1 MIGQKIIHLDTVDS
15 TNNYT
20 ANLQK
25 EGKIQHGTVI
35 LADEQTAGRGQ
46 RGASWTS
53 SAGENLLMSVYLT
66 PDNLSVVDQPAL
78 THFISLSLIDFL
90 RKIGISG
97 KIKWPNDIYVN
108 DQKIAGILIENSI
121 RSSRIAETIIGVG
134 FNVNQ
139 KSFEDVNA
147 TSLRIQNDQHF
158 KLNDVLFSWIQEM
171 NNLWAELNNG
181 NLSILKSRYKHE
193 LYLLNEVARYSD
205 ETGEFEGIVRDVDD
219 NGYLILEKAGV
230 LRKYDLKEIKLVGR
244 NKL

>member
-35 LADEQTAGRGQ
+35 LADEQSAGRGQ

-53 SAGENLLMSVYLT
+53 NAGENLLLSVYLT

-108 DQKIAGILIENSI
+108 DLKIAGILIENSI
-121 RSSRIAETIIGVG
+121 RSSRITETIIGVG

-139 KSFEDVNA
+139 KTFHDVKA
-147 TSLRIQNDQHF
+147 TSLSVQTNQHF
-158 KLNDVLFSWIQEM
+158 QLKDVLFSWIQEM
-171 NNLWAELNNG
+171 NSLWTELNKG
-181 NLSILKSRYKHE
+181 NFTMLKSRYKQE
-193 LYLLNEVARYSD
+193 LYLLNEPAIYCD
-205 ETGEFEGIVRDVDD
+205 LEGEFVGVIRDVD
-219 NGYLILEKAGV
+219 NHGYLILEKDAE
-230 LRKYDLKEIKLVGR
+230 RKKYDLKEIKLVGR
-244 NKL
+244 NTL

>member
-35 LADEQTAGRGQ
+35 LAGEQSAGRGQ

-53 SAGENLLMSVYLT
+53 SAGENLLLSIYLA

-121 RSSRIAETIIGVG
+121 RSSRISETIIGVG
-134 FNVNQ
+134 LNVNQ
-139 KSFEDVNA
+139 TVFDGVNA
-147 TSLRIQNDQHF
+147 TSIKIQSDQHF
-158 KLNDVLFSWIQEM
+158 QLNDVLFSWIQEM
-171 NNLWAELNNG
+171 NILWAELSKG
-181 NLSILKSRYKHE
+181 NLEMLKSRYKQE
-193 LYLLNEVARYSD
+193 LYLLNEPAIYIDIS
-205 ETGEFEGIVRDVDD
+205 GEFEGIVRDVDD
-219 NGYLILEKAGV
+219 NGYLILEKDAE
-230 LRKYDLKEIKLVGR
+230 RKKYDLKEIKLVGR

>member
-25 EGKIQHGTVI
+25 EGKIPHGTVI

-53 SAGENLLMSVYLT
+53 SAGENLLLSVYLT
-66 PDNLSVVDQPAL
+66 PDNLSVVNQPAL

-121 RSSRIAETIIGVG
+121 RSSYISAAIIGVG

-139 KSFEDVNA
+139 QSFEGVNA
-147 TSLRIQNDQHF
+147 TSLKLQNEQHF
-158 KLNDVLFSWIQEM
+158 QLKEVLFSWIQEM
-171 NNLWAELNNG
+171 NLLWAELTKG
-181 NLSILKSRYKHE
+181 NLKLLESRYKQE
-193 LYLLNEVARYSD
+193 LYLLNESAFYLD
-205 ETGEFEGIVRDVDD
+205 ETGEFEGIVRDVD
-219 NGYLILEKAGV
+219 NQGYLILEKNTE
-230 LRKYDLKEIKLVGR
+230 LRTYDLKEIRLVGR
-244 NKL
+244 SKL

>member
-53 SAGENLLMSVYLT
+53 SAGENLLLSVYLI
-66 PDNLSVVDQPAL
+66 PDNLSVVNQPAL

-121 RSSRIAETIIGVG
+121 RSSYISASIIGVG

-139 KSFEDVNA
+139 QSFEGVNA
-147 TSLRIQNDQHF
+147 TSLKLQNEQHF
-158 KLNDVLFSWIQEM
+158 QLKEVLFSWIQEM
-171 NNLWAELNNG
+171 NLLWAELTKG
-181 NLSILKSRYKHE
+181 NLKLLESRYKQE
-193 LYLLNEVARYSD
+193 LYLLNESAFYLD
-205 ETGEFEGIVRDVDD
+205 ETGEFEGIVRDVD
-219 NGYLILEKAGV
+219 NQGYLILEKNTE
-230 LRKYDLKEIKLVGR
+230 LEKYDLKEIRLVGR
-244 NKL
+244 SKL

>member
-35 LADEQTAGRGQ
+35 LADEQSAGRGQ

-53 SAGENLLMSVYLT
+53 SAGENLLLSIYLA

-121 RSSRIAETIIGVG
+121 RSSRISETIIGVG
-134 FNVNQ
+134 LNVNQ
-139 KSFEDVNA
+139 TVFDGVNA
-147 TSLRIQNDQHF
+147 TSIKIQSDQHYP
-158 KLNDVLFSWIQEM
+158 LNDVLFSWIQEM
-171 NNLWAELNNG
+171 NILWAELSKG
-181 NLSILKSRYKHE
+181 NLEMLKSRYKQE
-193 LYLLNEVARYSD
+193 LYLLNEPAIYSD
-205 ETGEFEGIVRDVDD
+205 VTGEFEGIVRDVDD
-219 NGYLILEKAGV
+219 NGYLILEKDTE
-230 LRKYDLKEIKLVGR
+230 RKKYDLKEIKLVGR

>member
-53 SAGENLLMSVYLT
+53 SAGENLLLSIYLA
-66 PDNLSVVDQPAL
+66 PDNLSVLDQPAL

-97 KIKWPNDIYVN
+97 KIKWPNDIYLN

-121 RSSRIAETIIGVG
+121 RSTRITETIIGVG
-134 FNVNQ
+134 LNVNQ
-139 KSFEDVNA
+139 LVFESVNA
-147 TSLRIQNDQHF
+147 TSLKIQNDQHYQ
-158 KLNDVLFSWIQEM
+158 LNDILFSWIQEM
-171 NNLWAELNNG
+171 NNLWIELNKG
-181 NLSILKSRYKHE
+181 NLNLLKSRYKQE

-205 ETGEFEGIVRDVDD
+205 ETGEFEGIVRDVDH
-219 NGYLILEKAGV
+219 NGYLILEKADV
-230 LRKYDLKEIKLVGR
+230 LMKYDLKEIKLVGR
-244 NKL
+244 NKF

>member
-1 MIGQKIIHLDTVDS
+1 
-15 TNNYT
+15 
-20 ANLQK
+20 
-25 EGKIQHGTVI
+25 
-35 LADEQTAGRGQ
+35 
-46 RGASWTS
+46 
-53 SAGENLLMSVYLT
+53 
-66 PDNLSVVDQPAL
+66 
-78 THFISLSLIDFL
+78 LSLIDFL

-171 NNLWAELNNG
+171 NNLWAELNKG
-181 NLSILKSRYKHE
+181 NLSILKSRYKQE

>member
-53 SAGENLLMSVYLT
+53 SAGENLLLSVYLT

-108 DQKIAGILIENSI
+108 DLKIAGILIENSI
-121 RSSRIAETIIGVG
+121 RSSHISASIIGVG
-134 FNVNQ
+134 LNVNQ
-139 KSFEDVNA
+139 QLFEGVNA
-147 TSLRIQNDQHF
+147 TSLKLQNEQHF
-158 KLNDVLFSWIQEM
+158 QLNEVFFSWIQEM
-171 NNLWAELNNG
+171 NLLWAELAKG
-181 NLSILKSRYKHE
+181 NFNLLKSRYKNE
-193 LYLLNEVARYSD
+193 LYLLNESAVYLD
-205 ETGEFEGIVRDVDD
+205 ETGEFEGILRNVD
-219 NGYLILEKAGV
+219 NQGYLILEKNAE

-244 NKL
+244 SKL

>member
-35 LADEQTAGRGQ
+35 LADEQSAGRGQ

-53 SAGENLLMSVYLT
+53 SAGENLLLSIYLA
-66 PDNLSVVDQPAL
+66 PDNLSVVDQSAL

-121 RSSRIAETIIGVG
+121 RSSRISETIIGVG
-134 FNVNQ
+134 LNVNQ
-139 KSFEDVNA
+139 TVFEGVNA
-147 TSLRIQNDQHF
+147 TSIKIQSDQHYP
-158 KLNDVLFSWIQEM
+158 LNDVLFSWIQEM
-171 NNLWAELNNG
+171 NILWAELSKG
-181 NLSILKSRYKHE
+181 NLEMLKSRYKQE
-193 LYLLNEVARYSD
+193 LYLLNQPAIYSD
-205 ETGEFEGIVRDVDD
+205 ISGEFEGIVRDVDD
-219 NGYLILEKAGV
+219 NGYLILEKDTV
-230 LRKYDLKEIKLVGR
+230 RKKYDLKEIKLVGR

>member
-35 LADEQTAGRGQ
+35 LAGEQTAGRGQ

-53 SAGENLLMSVYLT
+53 SAGENLLLSIYLA

-90 RKIGISG
+90 RKIGIYG

-108 DQKIAGILIENSI
+108 DQKLAGILIENSI
-121 RSSRIAETIIGVG
+121 RSARITETIIGVG
-134 FNVNQ
+134 LNVNQ
-139 KSFEDVNA
+139 TVFESVNA
-147 TSLRIQNDQHF
+147 TSLKLQSDQHF
-158 KLNDVLFSWIQEM
+158 QLNDVLFSWIQEM
-171 NNLWAELNNG
+171 NILWTELNKG
-181 NLSILKSRYKHE
+181 NLEMLKSRYKQE
-193 LYLLNEVARYSD
+193 LYLLNEPAIYSD
-205 ETGEFEGIVRDVDD
+205 VTGEFEGIIRDVDD
-219 NGYLILEKAGV
+219 HGYLILEKDTQCK
-230 LRKYDLKEIKLVGR
+230 KYDLKEIKLVGR

>member
-53 SAGENLLMSVYLT
+53 SAGENLLLSIYLA

-121 RSSRIAETIIGVG
+121 RSSRISETIIGVG
-134 FNVNQ
+134 LNVNQ
-139 KSFEDVNA
+139 TVFEGVNA
-147 TSLRIQNDQHF
+147 TSIKRQSDQHF
-158 KLNDVLFSWIQEM
+158 QLNDVLFSWIQEM
-171 NNLWAELNNG
+171 NILWAELNKG
-181 NLSILKSRYKHE
+181 NLEMLKSRYKQE
-193 LYLLNEVARYSD
+193 LYLLNEPAIYSD
-205 ETGEFEGIVRDVDD
+205 ISGEFEGIVRDVDD
-219 NGYLILEKAGV
+219 NGYLILEKDTE
-230 LRKYDLKEIKLVGR
+230 RKKYDLKEIKLVGR

>member
-35 LADEQTAGRGQ
+35 LAGEQTAGRGQ

-53 SAGENLLMSVYLT
+53 SAGENLLLSIYLA

-90 RKIGISG
+90 RKIGIYG
-97 KIKWPNDIYVN
+97 KVKWPNDIYVN
-108 DQKIAGILIENSI
+108 DQKLAGILIENSI
-121 RSSRIAETIIGVG
+121 RSARITETIIGVG
-134 FNVNQ
+134 LNVNQ
-139 KSFEDVNA
+139 TVFESVNA
-147 TSLRIQNDQHF
+147 TSLKLQSDQHF
-158 KLNDVLFSWIQEM
+158 QLNDVLFSWIQEM
-171 NNLWAELNNG
+171 NVLWTELNKG
-181 NLSILKSRYKHE
+181 NLEMLKSRYKQE
-193 LYLLNEVARYSD
+193 LYLLNEPAIYSD
-205 ETGEFEGIVRDVDD
+205 VTGEFEGIIRDVDD
-219 NGYLILEKAGV
+219 HGYLILEKDAECK
-230 LRKYDLKEIKLVGR
+230 KYDLKEIKLVAR

>member
-35 LADEQTAGRGQ
+35 LADEQSAGRGQ

-53 SAGENLLMSVYLT
+53 SAGENLLLSIYLA

-121 RSSRIAETIIGVG
+121 RSSRISETIIGVG
-134 FNVNQ
+134 LNVNQ
-139 KSFEDVNA
+139 TVFDGVNA
-147 TSLRIQNDQHF
+147 TSIKIQSDQHYP
-158 KLNDVLFSWIQEM
+158 LNDVLFSWIQEM
-171 NNLWAELNNG
+171 NILWAELSKG
-181 NLSILKSRYKHE
+181 NLEMLKSRYKQE
-193 LYLLNEVARYSD
+193 LYLLNEPAIYSD
-205 ETGEFEGIVRDVDD
+205 VRGEFEGIVRDVDD
-219 NGYLILEKAGV
+219 NGYLILEKDTE
-230 LRKYDLKEIKLVGR
+230 RKKYDLKEIKLVGR

>member
-35 LADEQTAGRGQ
+35 LADEQSAGRGQ

-53 SAGENLLMSVYLT
+53 SAGENLLLSIYLA

-121 RSSRIAETIIGVG
+121 RSSRISETIIGVG
-134 FNVNQ
+134 LNVNQ
-139 KSFEDVNA
+139 TVFDGVNA
-147 TSLRIQNDQHF
+147 TSIKIQSDQHYP
-158 KLNDVLFSWIQEM
+158 LNDVLFSWIQEM
-171 NNLWAELNNG
+171 NILWAELSKG
-181 NLSILKSRYKHE
+181 NLEMLKSRYKQE
-193 LYLLNEVARYSD
+193 LYLLNEPAIYGDIS
-205 ETGEFEGIVRDVDD
+205 GEFEGIVRDVDD
-219 NGYLILEKAGV
+219 NGYLILEKDTE
-230 LRKYDLKEIKLVGR
+230 RKKYDLKEIKLVGR

>member
-53 SAGENLLMSVYLT
+53 SAGENLLLSVYLT
-66 PDNLSVVDQPAL
+66 PDNLSVVNQPAL

-121 RSSRIAETIIGVG
+121 RSSCISASIIGVG

-139 KSFEDVNA
+139 QSFEGVNA
-147 TSLRIQNDQHF
+147 TSLKLQNEQHF
-158 KLNDVLFSWIQEM
+158 QLKEVLFSWIQEM
-171 NNLWAELNNG
+171 NLLWAELTKG
-181 NLSILKSRYKHE
+181 NLKLLESRYKQE
-193 LYLLNEVARYSD
+193 LYLLNESAFYLD
-205 ETGEFEGIVRDVDD
+205 ETGEFEGIVRDVDSQ
-219 NGYLILEKAGV
+219 GYLILEKNTE
-230 LRKYDLKEIKLVGR
+230 LRTYDLKEIRLVGR
-244 NKL
+244 SKL

>member
-1 MIGQKIIHLDTVDS
+1 MIGQKIIHLDTIDS

-46 RGASWTS
+46 RGALWKS
-53 SAGENLLMSVYLT
+53 SAGENLLLSMYLT

-90 RKIGISG
+90 GKIGISG

-121 RSSRIAETIIGVG
+121 RSSYISASIIGVG

-139 KSFEDVNA
+139 QSFEGVNA
-147 TSLRIQNDQHF
+147 TSLKLKNEQHF
-158 KLNDVLFSWIQEM
+158 QLKEVLFSWIQEM
-171 NNLWAELNNG
+171 NLLWAELSKG
-181 NLSILKSRYKHE
+181 NLKLLESRYKQE
-193 LYLLNEVARYSD
+193 LYLLNESAIYLD
-205 ETGEFEGIVRDVDD
+205 DTGEFEGIVRDVD
-219 NGYLILEKAGV
+219 NHGCLILEKNTE
-230 LRKYDLKEIKLVGR
+230 LRKYDLKEISLVGR
-244 NKL
+244 SKL

>member
-35 LADEQTAGRGQ
+35 LADEQSAGRGQ

-53 SAGENLLMSVYLT
+53 SAGENLLLSIYLA

-121 RSSRIAETIIGVG
+121 RLSRISETIIGVG
-134 FNVNQ
+134 LNVNQ
-139 KSFEDVNA
+139 TVFDGVNA
-147 TSLRIQNDQHF
+147 TSIKIQSDQHYP
-158 KLNDVLFSWIQEM
+158 LNDVLFSWIQEM
-171 NNLWAELNNG
+171 NILWAELSKG
-181 NLSILKSRYKHE
+181 NLEMLKSRYKQE
-193 LYLLNEVARYSD
+193 LYLLNQPAIYSD
-205 ETGEFEGIVRDVDD
+205 VTGEFEGIVRDVDD
-219 NGYLILEKAGV
+219 NGYLILEKDTE
-230 LRKYDLKEIKLVGR
+230 RKKYDLKEIKLVGR

>member
-53 SAGENLLMSVYLT
+53 SAGENLLLSVYLT
-66 PDNLSVVDQPAL
+66 PDNLSVVNQPAL

-121 RSSRIAETIIGVG
+121 RSSYISASIIGVG

-139 KSFEDVNA
+139 QSFEGVNA
-147 TSLRIQNDQHF
+147 TSLKLQNEQHF
-158 KLNDVLFSWIQEM
+158 QLKEVLFSWVQEM
-171 NNLWAELNNG
+171 NMLWAELTKG
-181 NLSILKSRYKHE
+181 NLKLLESRYKQE
-193 LYLLNEVARYSD
+193 LYLLNESAFYLD
-205 ETGEFEGIVRDVDD
+205 ETGEFEGIVRDVD
-219 NGYLILEKAGV
+219 NQGYLILEKNTE
-230 LRKYDLKEIKLVGR
+230 LEKYDLKEIRLVGR
-244 NKL
+244 SKL

>member
-53 SAGENLLMSVYLT
+53 SAGENLLLSVYLT

-108 DQKIAGILIENSI
+108 NQKIAGILIENSI

>member
-35 LADEQTAGRGQ
+35 LADEQSAGRGQ

-53 SAGENLLMSVYLT
+53 SAGENLLLSIYLA

-121 RSSRIAETIIGVG
+121 RSSRISETIIGVG
-134 FNVNQ
+134 LNVNQ
-139 KSFEDVNA
+139 TVFEGVNA
-147 TSLRIQNDQHF
+147 TSIKRQSDQHCP
-158 KLNDVLFSWIQEM
+158 LNDVLFSWIQEM
-171 NNLWAELNNG
+171 NILWAELSKG
-181 NLSILKSRYKHE
+181 NFEMLKSRYKQE
-193 LYLLNEVARYSD
+193 LYLLNEPAIYRDV
-205 ETGEFEGIVRDVDD
+205 TGEFEGIVRDVDD
-219 NGYLILEKAGV
+219 NGYLILEKDIE
-230 LRKYDLKEIKLVGR
+230 RKKYDLKEIKLVGR

>member
-53 SAGENLLMSVYLT
+53 SAGENLLLSVYLT
-66 PDNLSVVDQPAL
+66 PDNLSVVNQPAL
-78 THFISLSLIDFL
+78 TQFISLSLIDFL

-97 KIKWPNDIYVN
+97 KIKWPNDIYAN

-121 RSSRIAETIIGVG
+121 RSSYISASIIGVG

-139 KSFEDVNA
+139 QSFEGVNA
-147 TSLRIQNDQHF
+147 TSLKLQNEQHF
-158 KLNDVLFSWIQEM
+158 QLKEVLFSWIQEM
-171 NNLWAELNNG
+171 NLLWAELTKG
-181 NLSILKSRYKHE
+181 NLKLLESRYKQE
-193 LYLLNEVARYSD
+193 LYLLNESAFYLD
-205 ETGEFEGIVRDVDD
+205 ETGEFEGIVRDVD
-219 NGYLILEKAGV
+219 NQGYLILEKNTE
-230 LRKYDLKEIKLVGR
+230 LEKYDLKEIRLVGR
-244 NKL
+244 SKL

>member
-35 LADEQTAGRGQ
+35 LADEQSAGRGQ

-53 SAGENLLMSVYLT
+53 SAGENLLLSIYLT

-121 RSSRIAETIIGVG
+121 RSSRISETIIGVG
-134 FNVNQ
+134 LNVNQ
-139 KSFEDVNA
+139 TVFEGVNA
-147 TSLRIQNDQHF
+147 TSIKRQSDQHYP
-158 KLNDVLFSWIQEM
+158 LNDVLFSWIQEM
-171 NNLWAELNNG
+171 NILWAELSKG
-181 NLSILKSRYKHE
+181 NLEMLKSRYKQE
-193 LYLLNEVARYSD
+193 LYLLNQPAIYSD
-205 ETGEFEGIVRDVDD
+205 VTGEFEGIVRDVDD
-219 NGYLILEKAGV
+219 NGYLILEKDTE
-230 LRKYDLKEIKLVGR
+230 RKKYDLKEIRLVGR

>member
-53 SAGENLLMSVYLT
+53 KAGENLLMSVYLT

-108 DQKIAGILIENSI
+108 DHKIAGILIENSI

>member
-53 SAGENLLMSVYLT
+53 SAGENLLLSLYLT
-66 PDNLSVVDQPAL
+66 PDNLSVVDQFAL

-121 RSSRIAETIIGVG
+121 RSSHISESIIGVG
-134 FNVNQ
+134 LNVNQ
-139 KSFEDVNA
+139 QLFEGVNA
-147 TSLRIQNDQHF
+147 TSLKLQNEQHF
-158 KLNDVLFSWIQEM
+158 QLNEVLFSWIQEM
-171 NNLWAELNNG
+171 NLLWAELAKG
-181 NLSILKSRYKHE
+181 NFNLLKSRYKHE
-193 LYLLNEVARYSD
+193 LYLLNESALYLD
-205 ETGEFEGIVRDVDD
+205 ETGEFEGILRNVD
-219 NGYLILEKAGV
+219 NQGYLILEKNAE
-230 LRKYDLKEIKLVGR
+230 LRKYDLKEIKFVHR
-244 NKL
+244 SKL

>member
-35 LADEQTAGRGQ
+35 LAGEQSAGRGQ

-53 SAGENLLMSVYLT
+53 SAGENLLLSIYLA

-121 RSSRIAETIIGVG
+121 RSSRISETIIGVG
-134 FNVNQ
+134 LNVNQ
-139 KSFEDVNA
+139 TVFDGVNA
-147 TSLRIQNDQHF
+147 TSIKIQSDQHYP
-158 KLNDVLFSWIQEM
+158 LNDVLFSWIQEM
-171 NNLWAELNNG
+171 NILWADLSKG
-181 NLSILKSRYKHE
+181 NLEMLKSRYKQE
-193 LYLLNEVARYSD
+193 LYLLNEPAIYSD
-205 ETGEFEGIVRDVDD
+205 VTGEFEGIVRDVDD
-219 NGYLILEKAGV
+219 NGYLILEKDTE
-230 LRKYDLKEIKLVGR
+230 RKKYDLKEIKLVGR

>member
-20 ANLQK
+20 ANLQN

-35 LADEQTAGRGQ
+35 LADEQSAGRGQ

-53 SAGENLLMSVYLT
+53 NAGENLLLSLYLI
-66 PDNLSVVDQPAL
+66 PDNLSVLNQSSL
-78 THFISLSLIDFL
+78 THFISLSLVDFL

-121 RSSRIAETIIGVG
+121 RSSRITETIIGVG

-139 KSFEDVNA
+139 KNFNGVNA
-147 TSLRIQNDQHF
+147 TSLCLQNDQHYQ
-158 KLNDVLFSWIQEM
+158 LNEVLFSWIQEM
-171 NNLWAELNNG
+171 NNLWSELNKG
-181 NLSILKSRYKHE
+181 NLNLLKSRYKQA
-193 LYLLNEVARYSD
+193 LYLLNEAAHFCD
-205 ETGEFEGIVRDVDD
+205 ETGVFEGIIRDVDD
-219 NGYLILEKAGV
+219 NGYLILEKDNE
-230 LRKYDLKEIKLVGR
+230 LRKFDLKEIKLVGR

>member
-53 SAGENLLMSVYLT
+53 NAGENLLLSVFLT
-66 PDNLSVVDQPAL
+66 PDNLSVNDQPAL

-121 RSSRIAETIIGVG
+121 RSARIAETIIGVG

-139 KSFEDVNA
+139 RMFDGVRA
-147 TSLRIQNDQHF
+147 TSLSIQTNQHF
-158 KLNDVLFSWIQEM
+158 QINDVLFSWILEM
-171 NNLWAELNNG
+171 NSLWAELNKG
-181 NLSILKSRYKHE
+181 NLVTLKSRYKEE
-193 LYLLNEVARYSD
+193 LYLLDEMAIYSD
-205 ETGEFEGIVRDVDD
+205 LTGEFEGIVRDVDD
-219 NGYLILEKAGV
+219 NGYLILEKGYE
-230 LRKYDLKEIKLVGR
+230 LKKYDLKEIKLVGR

>member
-35 LADEQTAGRGQ
+35 LAGEQSAGRGQ

-53 SAGENLLMSVYLT
+53 SAGENLLLSIYLA

-139 KSFEDVNA
+139 TVFDGVNA
-147 TSLRIQNDQHF
+147 TSIKIQSDQHF
-158 KLNDVLFSWIQEM
+158 QLNDVLFSWIQEM
-171 NNLWAELNNG
+171 NILWAELSKG
-181 NLSILKSRYKHE
+181 NLEMLKSRYKQE
-193 LYLLNEVARYSD
+193 LFLLNEPAIYSD
-205 ETGEFEGIVRDVDD
+205 VTGEFEGIVRDVDD
-219 NGYLILEKAGV
+219 NGYLILEKDTE
-230 LRKYDLKEIKLVGR
+230 RKKYDLKEIKLVGR

>member
-53 SAGENLLMSVYLT
+53 NAGENLLLSVYLT

-78 THFISLSLIDFL
+78 THFISLSLLDFL

-121 RSSRIAETIIGVG
+121 RSSRIAETIIGIG

-139 KSFEDVNA
+139 KSFEGANA
-147 TSLRIQNDQHF
+147 TSLRIQKDQHF
-158 KLNDVLFSWIQEM
+158 QLNDVLFSWIQEM
-171 NNLWAELNNG
+171 NKLWAELNKG

-205 ETGEFEGIVRDVDD
+205 EKEEFEGIVRDVDD

>member
-53 SAGENLLMSVYLT
+53 SAGENLLLSVYLT

-108 DQKIAGILIENSI
+108 NQKIAGILIENSI
-121 RSSRIAETIIGVG
+121 RSSHIAETIIGVG

-139 KSFEDVNA
+139 KSFGGVNA
-147 TSLRIQNDQHF
+147 TSLRIQNNQHYQ
-158 KLNDVLFSWIQEM
+158 LNDVLFSWIQEM
-171 NNLWAELNNG
+171 NNLWAELNKG

>member
-35 LADEQTAGRGQ
+35 LADEQSAGRGQ

-53 SAGENLLMSVYLT
+53 SAGENLLLSIYLA

-121 RSSRIAETIIGVG
+121 RSSRISETIIGVG
-134 FNVNQ
+134 LNVNQ
-139 KSFEDVNA
+139 TVFDGVNA
-147 TSLRIQNDQHF
+147 TSIKRQSDQHYPI
-158 KLNDVLFSWIQEM
+158 NDVLFSWIQEM
-171 NNLWAELNNG
+171 NIVWAELSKG
-181 NLSILKSRYKHE
+181 NLEMLKSRYKQE
-193 LYLLNEVARYSD
+193 LYLLNEPAIYSD
-205 ETGEFEGIVRDVDD
+205 VTGEFEGIVRDVDD
-219 NGYLILEKAGV
+219 NGYLFLEKDTE
-230 LRKYDLKEIKLVGR
+230 RKKYDLKEIKLVGR

>member
-35 LADEQTAGRGQ
+35 LADEQSAGRGQ

-53 SAGENLLMSVYLT
+53 SAGENLLLSIYLA

-121 RSSRIAETIIGVG
+121 RSSRISETIIGVG
-134 FNVNQ
+134 LNVNQ
-139 KSFEDVNA
+139 TAFDAVNA
-147 TSLRIQNDQHF
+147 TSLKIQSDQYF
-158 KLNDVLFSWIQEM
+158 QLNDVLFSWIQEM
-171 NNLWAELNNG
+171 NILWAELSKG
-181 NLSILKSRYKHE
+181 NLEMLKSRYKQE
-193 LYLLNEVARYSD
+193 LYLLNEPAIYSD
-205 ETGEFEGIVRDVDD
+205 ISGEFEGIVRDVDD
-219 NGYLILEKAGV
+219 NGYLILEKDTE
-230 LRKYDLKEIKLVGR
+230 RKKYDLKEIKLVGR

>member
-1 MIGQKIIHLDTVDS
+1 MIGKKIIHLDTVDS

-35 LADEQTAGRGQ
+35 LAGEQSAGRGQ

-53 SAGENLLMSVYLT
+53 SAGENLLLSIYLA

-121 RSSRIAETIIGVG
+121 RSSRISETIIGVG
-134 FNVNQ
+134 LNVNQ
-139 KSFEDVNA
+139 TVFDGVNA
-147 TSLRIQNDQHF
+147 TSIKIQSDQHF
-158 KLNDVLFSWIQEM
+158 QLNDVLFSWIQEM
-171 NNLWAELNNG
+171 NILWAELSKG
-181 NLSILKSRYKHE
+181 NLETLKSRYKQE
-193 LYLLNEVARYSD
+193 LYLLHEPAIYSD
-205 ETGEFEGIVRDVDD
+205 LSGEFEGIIRDVDD
-219 NGYLILEKAGV
+219 QGYLILEKDTEQK
-230 LRKYDLKEIKLVGR
+230 KYDLKEIKLVGR

>member
-35 LADEQTAGRGQ
+35 LADEQSAGRGQ

-53 SAGENLLMSVYLT
+53 SAGENLLLSIYLA

-121 RSSRIAETIIGVG
+121 RSSRISETIIGVG
-134 FNVNQ
+134 LNVNQ
-139 KSFEDVNA
+139 TAFDAVNA
-147 TSLRIQNDQHF
+147 TSLKIQSDQYF
-158 KLNDVLFSWIQEM
+158 QLNDVLFSWIQEM
-171 NNLWAELNNG
+171 NVLWTELSKG
-181 NLSILKSRYKHE
+181 NLEMLKSRYKQE
-193 LYLLNEVARYSD
+193 LYLLNEPAIYSD
-205 ETGEFEGIVRDVDD
+205 VTGEFEGIVRDVDD
-219 NGYLILEKAGV
+219 NGYLILEKDTE
-230 LRKYDLKEIKLVGR
+230 RKKYDLKEIKLVGR

>member
-53 SAGENLLMSVYLT
+53 SAGENLLLSIYLA

-121 RSSRIAETIIGVG
+121 RSSRISETIIGVG
-134 FNVNQ
+134 LNVNQ
-139 KSFEDVNA
+139 TVFEGVNA
-147 TSLRIQNDQHF
+147 TSIKIQSDQHYP
-158 KLNDVLFSWIQEM
+158 LNDVLFSWIQEM
-171 NNLWAELNNG
+171 NILWAELSKG
-181 NLSILKSRYKHE
+181 NLEMLKSRYKQE
-193 LYLLNEVARYSD
+193 LYLLNEPAIYIDIS
-205 ETGEFEGIVRDVDD
+205 GEFEGIVRDVDD
-219 NGYLILEKAGV
+219 NGYLILEKDAE
-230 LRKYDLKEIKLVGR
+230 RKKYDLKEIKLVGR